1 MLCGCLTAN
10 QAMEKA
16 LALPPIKAL
25 YETFGMRMS
34 YVSSLQKLMLV
45 SPYTLCRWL
54 NI

>member
-25 YETFGMRMS
+25 YETFW
-34 YVSSLQKLMLV
+34 YENE
-45 SPYTLCRWL
+45 LCIFFAEA
-54 NI
+54 NVGKS

>member
-25 YETFGMRMS
+25 YETFWYEMN
-34 YVSSLQKLMLV
+34 YVSSLQKLMWV
-45 SPYTLCRWL
+45 SLYTLG
-54 NI
+54 